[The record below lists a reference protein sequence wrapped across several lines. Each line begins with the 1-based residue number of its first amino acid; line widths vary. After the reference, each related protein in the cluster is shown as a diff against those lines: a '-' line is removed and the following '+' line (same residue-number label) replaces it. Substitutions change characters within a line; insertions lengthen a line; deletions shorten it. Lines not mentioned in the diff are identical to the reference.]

1 MGGASQG
8 RTERRY
14 AGISARLRTLDRAA
28 QRAPAAQS
36 FIAFE
41 ALKLLATFAAATAL
55 ATPVG
60 YVQAQQRDD
69 GGFGDPQLTAWVTLG
84 LVAAGAETGGA
95 AGYLAQQQPQTATDA
110 ALVAMAR
117 AATGDRP
124 DDLLPRL
131 RTHRQGKLV
140 NATIWTILALRQA
153 GESAPQPLVQALLQ
167 AQRPSGG
174 WSWLAGGAADAN
186 DTAAAL
192 QALRAA
198 GVDGKPID
206 RGVSFLRRHQNR
218 DGGFELTLGR
228 GSDTQSTAWAIQGLL
243 AAGRA
248 PGAPAFRYLAK
259 MRRPDGS
266 YRYNARYVTTPLW
279 VTAQVLPALA
289 RKPFPLGAK

>member
-1 MGGASQG
+1 V
-8 RTERRY
+8 R
-14 AGISARLRTLDRAA
+14 
-28 QRAPAAQS
+28 
-36 FIAFE
+36 
-41 ALKLLATFAAATAL
+41 LLATLVAATAV
-55 ATPVG
+55 ATPAA
-60 YVQAQQRDD
+60 YVQAEQRND
-69 GGFGDPQLTAWVTLG
+69 GSFGDAQITAWATLG
-84 LVAAGAETGGA
+84 LVAAGEETGGA
-95 AGYLAQQQPQTATDA
+95 AAFLARAQPENATDA
-110 ALVAMAR
+110 ALFALAR
-117 AATGDRP
+117 AAAGDRP

-131 RTHRQGKLV
+131 RAYRPGKLV

-153 GESAPQPLVQALLQ
+153 GEPAPPPLVEALRR
-167 AQRPSGG
+167 AQRPDGG
-174 WSWLAGGAADAN
+174 WPWRAGGAADAN

-198 GVDGKPID
+198 GVKGRPLD
-206 RGVSFLRRHQNR
+206 RGVAFLRRHQNA

-248 PGAPAFRYLAK
+248 PGTSAFRYLAR

-289 RKPFPLGAK
+289 RKPFPLSD